1 MKTIGSRLSL
11 MIILIAVNGVVTAAP
26 GGAVQPGTINCNG
39 LQNFLTVRSKYGRSA
54 LPQLCSQNFTWRG
67 RIDCSKGLPVLR
79 HNLSMADAEWI
90 CKKLIYARG
99 EELPYQ
105 ELRALLVLSGA
116 IPKSTSTLLVTL
128 SGKNFKEVSCGNRL
142 CTSTWM
148 LPDETIIH
156 VTLRRDGE
164 QLATY
169 EIGR

>member
-1 MKTIGSRLSL
+1 MRAIGSRLSL

-26 GGAVQPGTINCNG
+26 GEAVQPGTINCNG

-54 LPQLCSQNFTWRG
+54 LLRLCSQNFTWRG
-67 RIDCSKGLPVLR
+67 RIDCSKGLPVLKYDV
-79 HNLSMADAEWI
+79 SMADAEWI

-99 EELPYQ
+99 EELPYR
-105 ELRALLVLSGA
+105 ELRTLLFLSGA
-116 IPKSTSTLLVTL
+116 IPKSSSTLLVTL
-128 SGKNFKEVSCGNRL
+128 SGQNYMEVSCGNRL

-156 VTLRRDGE
+156 VTLRRDGD

-169 EIGR
+169 E